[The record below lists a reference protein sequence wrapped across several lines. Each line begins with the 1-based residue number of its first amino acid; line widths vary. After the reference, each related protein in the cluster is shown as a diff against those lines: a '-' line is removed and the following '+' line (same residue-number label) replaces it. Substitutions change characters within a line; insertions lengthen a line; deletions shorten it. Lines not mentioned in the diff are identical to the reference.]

1 MQQNDVQFGLIGQL
15 PNGTIQNKI
24 TQTLFAL
31 CALITLFTF
40 SGLAYSNSQSDNS
53 QPTPKHNNIEQTVV
67 ERWAAIKQQVFADR
81 PIAENGQIISIDAAA
96 RAFDSAR
103 VPVTLR
109 ALLDQN
115 KEHYIQKL
123 YLIVDKNPVPIAG
136 TFTFEPNDGWQTID
150 TELRIN
156 EYTDMRVVAEMNN
169 GDLHMDSRFIKAVGG
184 CSAPPSS
191 YDRSDQSQFGVF
203 EASITNLLD
212 PKVPALARIRIV
224 HPNASGMQFDQ
235 FSRTYIPAH
244 YIHTMSAEFNGNPLF
259 HLETNFSLSQDPVLG
274 FNFEPKENGELK
286 LSAIDSK
293 QQTFEKTWR
302 INAASQ

>member
-1 MQQNDVQFGLIGQL
+1 MQQNDVQCGLIGQL

>member
-53 QPTPKHNNIEQTVV
+53 QRTPKHNNIEQTVV